1 MKMEPTI
8 NADKPDTLLTL
19 NSDVLYYHTDLVSKL
34 KHGDKL
40 KFNCSLHERERG
52 SLKDVMH
59 FHVSGLEVVGHDA
72 NYALFNSE
80 IEEEWIRIH
89 VEDRGGLRS

>member
-1 MKMEPTI
+1 MKMEPPVSDE
-8 NADKPDTLLTL
+8 NPDTLLTL
-19 NSDVLYYHTDLVSKL
+19 NSDVLYYYSDLVSTL

-52 SLKDVMH
+52 SLKDVLH

-72 NYALFNSE
+72 KYALFNSA

-89 VEDRGGLRS
+89 VEDRG